1 MGLQSLVAFKVRVG
15 FLQRLAGL
23 LQILPGQYGR
33 SRVQRGSEL
42 GLLHYGRSG
51 CLLVSSLSCI
61 SVAHRA
67 KPSILPRLLPK
78 LFKNLIDL

>member
-15 FLQRLAGL
+15 FLQRPAGL

-42 GLLHYGRSG
+42 GPLHHGRSG
-51 CLLVSSLSCI
+51 RYPVCPKPV
-61 SVAHRA
+61 VAHIA
-67 KPSILPRLLPK
+67 KHSVLSRLLANHC
-78 LFKNLIDL
+78 KNSNDF